1 MLTPNSE
8 VSRTASIRISANEC
22 ADILRRVVLDKPSN
36 PVRVLFTD
44 EGVSV
49 WTHDLA
55 KTIQVLITDAD
66 VALKVKE
73 PCVLLIDP
81 EPFANLLD
89 KKFSGEMVQI
99 TTKANRPIVIKNR
112 AGAKSVFH
120 PADEDDCF
128 LIPDRWLLPKNDDG
142 WFILPMKDNEVCT
155 TKVTIDRHSLANG
168 MTDMKVAN
176 APYVVFNF
184 GPKKSSCSSGHWGT
198 KTNQSH
204 TNIKATVEGDETEVV
219 FTESLGVVLSHTDE
233 DTFVLYKHK
242 DIPFVVV
249 ESGDTTIIATEA
261 QRES

>member
-22 ADILRRVVLDKPSN
+22 ADILRRVILDKPSN

-44 EGVSV
+44 DGVSV

-55 KTIQVLITDAD
+55 KTIQVLITNAD

-81 EPFANLLD
+81 EPFANLLES
-89 KKFSGEMVQI
+89 KFGGEMVQI
-99 TTKANRPIVIKNR
+99 TTKANQPIIIKNR

-128 LIPDRWLLPKNDDG
+128 LIPDRWLLPKNGDG
-142 WFILPMKDNEVCT
+142 WFIIPMKDNAVCT
-155 TKVTIDRHSLANG
+155 TRATLSRDALASG
-168 MTDMKVAN
+168 LTDMKVAK
-176 APYVVFNF
+176 APYVVFDF
-184 GPKKSSCSSGHWGT
+184 SESGSSCSSGHWGT

-204 TNIKATVEGDETEVV
+204 TNIQSVVEGESVEVV
-219 FTESLGVVLSHTDE
+219 FTESLGVILSHMVE
-233 DTFVLYKHK
+233 DTFRISKHK

-249 ESGDTTIIATEA
+249 ENGDTTIIATEA